1 MHHLRRLKGGEKRKM
16 KNTVSVDL
24 KKEEDFYSL
33 RLDMLTSGACKA
45 ILPMNVIK
53 EKNFMRGI
61 YDTSGY
67 CRLADLHQIDA
78 ASVLTIVER
87 VLELLDQCREYLIFS
102 DEIVLAP
109 ETLYVSEDFHTVRLT
124 YIPEKQNHSEKTK
137 LGYLLSR
144 LERQTTENGK
154 MYLETV
160 SRLLSCG
167 NLRTERVISF
177 LEELK
182 QEIRLCEIQ

>member
-1 MHHLRRLKGGEKRKM
+1 M

-33 RLDMLTSGACKA
+33 RLDMLTSSACKA

-53 EKNFMRGI
+53 GKNFMRGI

-102 DEIVLAP
+102 DEIVLTP
-109 ETLYVSEDFHTVRLT
+109 ETLYVSEGFHTVRLT

-137 LGYLLSR
+137 LGISAFPLRKTNDRKWKNVSGDSQPVIELRES
-144 LERQTTENGK
+144 ENRESDQFFRRTK
-154 MYLETV
+154 T
-160 SRLLSCG
+160 G
-167 NLRTERVISF
+167 NTAVRDTIEY
-177 LEELK
+177 LK
-182 QEIRLCEIQ
+182 QELS

>member
-1 MHHLRRLKGGEKRKM
+1 M

-33 RLDMLTSGACKA
+33 GLDMLTSSACKA

-53 EKNFMRGI
+53 GKNFMRGI

-78 ASVLTIVER
+78 ASMLTIVER

-102 DEIVLAP
+102 DEIVLTP
-109 ETLYVSEDFHTVRLT
+109 ETLYVSEGFHTVRLT

-160 SRLLSCG
+160 SQLLSCG